1 MAGLEE
7 LQNVV
12 KMLRYDLTKERQ
24 KTTALELKVVEQEN
38 QVEEMQRQLTMIKK
52 REDLLKQ
59 SNQELNYEIEKLR
72 ENDANNN
79 SFMSNSSF

>member
-1 MAGLEE
+1 
-7 LQNVV
+7 
-12 KMLRYDLTKERQ
+12 MLRSDLTKERQ

>member
-1 MAGLEE
+1 
-7 LQNVV
+7 
-12 KMLRYDLTKERQ
+12 MLRSDLTKERQ

-79 SFMSNSSF
+79 SFISNSSF

>member
-1 MAGLEE
+1 
-7 LQNVV
+7 
-12 KMLRYDLTKERQ
+12 
-24 KTTALELKVVEQEN
+24 
-38 QVEEMQRQLTMIKK
+38 MIKK

>member
-1 MAGLEE
+1 
-7 LQNVV
+7 
-12 KMLRYDLTKERQ
+12 MLRYDLTKERQ